1 MVTYADAIFGAIAGF
16 IATWSI
22 STAIAASELELGQQ
36 IGTFYSIIGIA
47 IGFNNAV
54 NSAYLGFWPSQ
65 NKWEHCGAIIGAV
78 ATKWKKTSL
87 LNSYKGTLVGAG
99 AGIAI
104 WLILFLPI
112 TALLIQPSIN
122 HIVTILAVQTHQPI
136 FSDNKNQS
144 ITSIVISIVISA
156 IVFHMMWG
164 AIFGFIVSSLL
175 RIKVLQSPGIKE

>member
-36 IGTFYSIIGIA
+36 IG
-47 IGFNNAV
+47 FNNAV
-54 NSAYLGFWPSQ
+54 NSAYLGFGLHIITGSIV
-65 NKWEHCGAIIGAV
+65 GAILGAV

-87 LNSYKGTLVGAG
+87 LNPYKGTLVGAG

-122 HIVTILAVQTHQPI
+122 RIVTILAVQTHQPYFPI
-136 FSDNKNQS
+136 IK
-144 ITSIVISIVISA
+144 ISPL
-156 IVFHMMWG
+156 H
-164 AIFGFIVSSLL
+164 LL
-175 RIKVLQSPGIKE
+175 

>member
-1 MVTYADAIFGAIAGF
+1 METYPDAIFGAIAGF

-22 STAIAASELELGQQ
+22 STSYCASELELGQQ
-36 IGTFYSIIGIA
+36 IGTFYSIIGIS

-54 NSAYLGFWPSQ
+54 NSAYLGFGLHIITGSIV
-65 NKWEHCGAIIGAV
+65 GALIGAV

-87 LNSYKGTLVGAG
+87 LNPYKGTLVGGG

-104 WLILFLPI
+104 WLILFLLI

-136 FSDNKNQS
+136 FSDNINQS
-144 ITSIVISIVISA
+144 ITSIVISIAISA

-164 AIFGFIVSSLL
+164 AIFGFIVNSLL